1 MPKSEDTKKKRPS
14 FSAPTPPDPEA
25 VVINSEEEVAENTT
39 SEPIDSKPATPTP
52 PKFIT
57 KGGPDKESS
66 FGEIIKDESPQD
78 TSGEAVSEP
87 VEEVNLDEEENPTP
101 ESTEPETTVEV
112 TSESNTTQSSGKLI
126 KIILLLLIILVGI
139 VGWVMYF
146 SAQNPDLFSSINL
159 GGTPPSPTPTATPV
173 PPSPTPVD
181 RSVVS
186 IQVLNG
192 SGVSGAAAATA
203 ETLEGIG
210 YTITGTGNADNSDY
224 ETTEIYTTSDFP
236 ENMTDTLLADLTK
249 EYGSASISG
258 ELDTLPGE
266 ANTRIILGTDWTS
279 GE

>member
-57 KGGPDKESS
+57 KGGPDKESN
-66 FGEIIKDESPQD
+66 FGEIIKDETQEPASSQQ
-78 TSGEAVSEP
+78 SNEP
-87 VEEVNLDEEENPTP
+87 VEEVNLDEEEYPTP
-101 ESTEPETTVEV
+101 ESTEPEAIIEI
-112 TSESNTTQSSGKLI
+112 TSESNTSQSTGKLI

-146 SAQNPDLFSSINL
+146 SAQNPNLFSSINL
-159 GGTPPSPTPTATPV
+159 GGTPPSPTPTTTPV

-186 IQVLNG
+186 IQILNG

-224 ETTEIYTTSDFP
+224 QATEIYTTPNFP
-236 ENMTDTLLADLTK
+236 ENLTDILLADLTK